1 MLLLFRLQ
9 EVKAAPLK
17 FVTDLAFED
26 SWSHLF
32 MNTLAPLGY
41 IKVLI
46 LADSYKHAFAQYHT
60 NYVIRYEPVEYT
72 IDFLVSDL

>member
-1 MLLLFRLQ
+1 MVYEICEICGLNVLMSVMLLWFSLQ

-46 LADSYKHAFAQYHT
+46 LSALY
-60 NYVIRYEPVEYT
+60 
-72 IDFLVSDL
+72 

>member
-1 MLLLFRLQ
+1 MNEICGLNVLMSVMLLWFSLQ

-26 SWSHLF
+26 SWTHLF

-46 LADSYKHAFAQYHT
+46 LSALY
-60 NYVIRYEPVEYT
+60 
-72 IDFLVSDL
+72 

>member
-1 MLLLFRLQ
+1 MRSADPHKVNNYRYLTSEVCGLNVLMAVMLLLFSLQ

-26 SWSHLF
+26 SWSQLF
-32 MNTLAPLGY
+32 MSTLAPLGY

-46 LADSYKHAFAQYHT
+46 LSASY
-60 NYVIRYEPVEYT
+60 
-72 IDFLVSDL
+72 